1 MTIINAMDYNRYIF
15 WPQGLNNRSINLLG
29 EELEAVAIAL
39 RGTDYVVL
47 DAIPSQLIKDE
58 ELEPP
63 YVIVGKK
70 KAQSN
75 RWSFT
80 VKQTCIIEFNPPK
93 VEQLQFF
100 SLEPISLSLPEKEY
114 DANDSFRNDKVLY
127 QLWEHPR
134 YQSHDKRLRQSLKLL
149 NLFSTHLAALYHRY
163 PHYLMQPVKKSSGK
177 IIMLDKLKFM
187 RSFLAKIC
195 FYLTIFTYYLATCIY
210 MILNNGFLPLVN
222 LSVTAQQIDLRCQQI
237 CYFPVQYLRINVNVS
252 LRKALPRFRTYSEA
266 SANLRKDLP
275 SKYYPDYIRFYNT
288 LWLMLNDISFG
299 LIFGSILLE
308 KSDEVALVLH
318 RVITY
323 CLYDCINT
331 VTLLLAHNPVGI
343 KLNEELALFLSD
355 MFLWTI
361 DFSNLMFIKPL
372 ANVDTLKFFLNGL
385 AKMSCVFGGT
395 FALSMVV
402 DYFSILSIHI
412 YLFYRISSKIYHW
425 QLNIMISLF
434 YLFCGKKKNVL
445 RNRIDNNFFQLDE
458 LLLGTLFFI
467 ILVFLTPTVLAFY
480 SSYTVLR
487 MGAITIE
494 IILEST
500 IALLNHFPLFA
511 LLLRIKD
518 PRRIPGGVS
527 LTLKKTE
534 GIPYFEIRNK
544 PLSIYFMFKPFVVL
558 MDHIRDNFYSVKTL
572 KRITLGFPVAIKR
585 NKLYQILYSSLPRRP
600 IDIFTLRDKWE
611 QFTGIKDRK
620 VD

>member
-1 MTIINAMDYNRYIF
+1 MNLNRYIF
-15 WPQGLNNRSINLLG
+15 WPQELNSRSLRLPS
-29 EELEAVAIAL
+29 EELAAIAIAL

-47 DAIPSQLIKDE
+47 DAVPNQLIDDK
-58 ELEPP
+58 ELESP
-63 YVIVGKK
+63 YAIVGKR
-70 KAQSN
+70 KAYSN
-75 RWSFT
+75 QWEFSI
-80 VKQTCIIEFNPPK
+80 KQTCIIEFRAPRI
-93 VEQLQFF
+93 ELLQFF

-114 DANDSFRNDKVLY
+114 DANDSCKEARSLCQIWD
-127 QLWEHPR
+127 HPR
-134 YQSHDKRLRQSLKLL
+134 YQAHDRRLRQSLKLL

-163 PHYLMQPVKKSSGK
+163 PHYSRKSVKTYNRRIALWNRLKPV
-177 IIMLDKLKFM
+177 
-187 RSFLAKIC
+187 RNFLASIC
-195 FYLTIFTYYLATCIY
+195 FYVTIFACHLATCIY
-210 MILNNGFLPLVN
+210 LILNNGLLPLVN
-222 LSVTAQQIDLRCQQI
+222 LSVTARQIDLRCQQI

-252 LRKALPRFRTYSEA
+252 IRKALPRFRTYSEA

-288 LWLMLNDISFG
+288 LWLMLNDVSFG

-308 KSDEVALVLH
+308 KCDEIAPVLH

-323 CLYDCINT
+323 CLYHCINT
-331 VTLLLAHNPVGI
+331 VTLVLAQNPVGI

-372 ANVDTLKFFLNGL
+372 ADVGTLKFFINGL

-395 FALSMVV
+395 FALSMIL

-434 YLFCGKKKNVL
+434 YLFCGKKKNIL
-445 RNRIDNNFFQLDE
+445 RNRVDNNFFQLDE

-480 SSYTVLR
+480 FSYTVLR
-487 MGAITIE
+487 MAAITIE
-494 IILEST
+494 IILESI

-518 PRRIPGGVS
+518 PRRIPGGIS
-527 LTLKKTE
+527 LKLKKNE
-534 GIPYFEIRNK
+534 DVPHFELKNK

-558 MDHIRDNFYSVKTL
+558 MDHIRDNFYSIKTL
-572 KRITLGFPVAIKR
+572 KQITLGLPVTIKR
-585 NKLYQILYSSLPRRP
+585 NRLYQILYSSLPKRP
-600 IDIFTLRDKWE
+600 IDIHTLYDKWE
-611 QFTGIKDRK
+611 QFTNTKDRK
-620 VD
+620 LD